1 MWLHLHVGHGK
12 TGSSF
17 LQSWLALNAAR
28 LRERADIA
36 YPMRSPISGRGE
48 EAASRSRFSMG
59 NGFILEELLESADDA
74 VLVETLRSLAGEDR
88 GLLFSRERFM
98 RDLPAHLPR
107 LAEAA
112 GALGGDGVRVLLFV
126 RDPLE
131 HAVSLYGE
139 MVKAHGCAEPLD
151 EWLGHYR
158 LLDHVE
164 AFLDAVEACPTLE
177 CTILNY
183 SRVRDH
189 LVEALTTW
197 LGLDPTEAWTTP
209 ARGTVNRSL
218 TALELRVQR
227 IANRWLG
234 PAAARIGRR
243 LVEELPRELVS
254 PLAPSPEAF
263 GRFEVRLRDQ
273 VLRLN
278 ARLPE
283 GSRYRLDVSATPAES
298 AATVTEGPGLGMRG
312 ARIVAVESVAA
323 LWARLRGG
331 PTPPR

>member
-1 MWLHLHVGHGK
+1 MV
-12 TGSSF
+12 
-17 LQSWLALNAAR
+17 
-28 LRERADIA
+28 
-36 YPMRSPISGRGE
+36 PMRSPISGRGE
-48 EAASRSRFSMG
+48 EAAARGRFSMG

-74 VLVETLRSLAGEDR
+74 VLVETLRSLAGEAR

-107 LAEAA
+107 LVEAA
-112 GALGGDGVRVLLFV
+112 GGLGGEGVRVLLFV

-158 LLDHVE
+158 LLDHLE
-164 AFLDAVEACPTLE
+164 AFLDAVEACPILE

-183 SRVRDH
+183 SRVRERV
-189 LVEALTTW
+189 VEALATW
-197 LGLDPTEAWTTP
+197 LNLDSSEAWTTP
-209 ARGTVNRSL
+209 DRDRVNRSL
-218 TALELRVQR
+218 TMSELRVQR

-234 PAAARIGRR
+234 PTAACIGRR
-243 LVEELPRELVS
+243 LVEDLPRTRAS
-254 PLAPSPEAF
+254 PPVPSQEACE
-263 GRFEVRLRDQ
+263 RFEARLRDQ

-283 GSRYRLDVSATPAES
+283 DSRYRLGISATPAES

-323 LWARLRGG
+323 LWARMRGG

>member
-28 LRERADIA
+28 LGERADIA
-36 YPMRSPISGRGE
+36 YPQRSPISGRGE

-74 VLVETLRSLAGEDR
+74 VLVETLRSLAGDAR
-88 GLLFSRERFM
+88 SMLFSRERFM

-107 LAEAA
+107 LVEAA
-112 GALGGDGVRVLLFV
+112 GALDGDGVRVLLFV

-139 MVKAHGCAEPLD
+139 MVKAHGCADPLD

-164 AFLDAVEACPTLE
+164 RFLDAMEAIPSVE

-183 SRVRDH
+183 SRVRER

-218 TALELRVQR
+218 TAPELRVQR

-234 PAAARIGRR
+234 ASAARIGRR
-243 LVEELPRELVS
+243 LVEDLPRTRVS
-254 PLAPSPEAF
+254 PPAPSPEAC
-263 GRFEVRLRDQ
+263 GRFEARLRDQ

-283 GSRYRLDVSATPAES
+283 ESQYRLGTPAT
-298 AATVTEGPGLGMRG
+298 AATAVTENPGLGMRG
-312 ARIVAVESVAA
+312 TRVVAVESVAA
-323 LWARLRGG
+323 LWGRLRGG